1 MIYEV
6 RTYQLKPRSIPEF
19 IDVFGTAY
27 PIREKISK
35 LSGFFYTDI
44 GPLNQVVHV
53 WPYKSPAD
61 REKKRGQFG
70 PGKIT
75 QWPPKVHHLIETM
88 NSEIFSPS
96 PFTPTM
102 AKGNLGPVFEWREY
116 QILPGMMDEVYRNW
130 DKKLAKRL
138 ALSPLVMAMHSAVG
152 DLNKF
157 VHIWAYESLNHRS
170 EVRAEAIAKGI
181 WPPKGRKE
189 TLVSQSSKIVLA
201 AGFSPVQ

>member
-1 MIYEV
+1 
-6 RTYQLKPRSIPEF
+6 
-19 IDVFGTAY
+19 
-27 PIREKISK
+27 
-35 LSGFFYTDI
+35 
-44 GPLNQVVHV
+44 
-53 WPYKSPAD
+53 
-61 REKKRGQFG
+61 
-70 PGKIT
+70 
-75 QWPPKVHHLIETM
+75 
-88 NSEIFSPS
+88 
-96 PFTPTM
+96 
-102 AKGNLGPVFEWREY
+102 
-116 QILPGMMDEVYRNW
+116 MMDEVYRNW
-130 DKKLAKRL
+130 DKKLAKRV